1 MLNENTLR
9 RSQLGIPGNESRL
22 VAEAMESAADEVF
35 LDLEDSLAPGEK
47 QSARSDLIDI
57 VESHSWTDKVLS
69 YRINGTNTRWWHTD
83 IIEVVEA
90 VGGAID
96 TIIVPKVSGPADVQ
110 TVATLLSSV
119 ETNAGVDT
127 GPIGLSAQ
135 IETAEGMDSIT
146 EIAHASDR
154 LEALIFGPA
163 DYAASIGASH
173 GVTEYPGHYWHY
185 PLSGV
190 SQAAASAGWLAIGGP
205 HTDAHD
211 SQGFQEACTAES
223 ALGYDGKVVI
233 HPDQI
238 ETVNRV
244 FSPTP
249 EEADRALRIVDN
261 YESTAPNDVAA
272 IDGKIIDQEM
282 YRMAKRIVSKA
293 EQSDRL

>member
-1 MLNENTLR
+1 
-9 RSQLGIPGNESRL
+9 
-22 VAEAMESAADEVF
+22 
-35 LDLEDSLAPGEK
+35 
-47 QSARSDLIDI
+47 
-57 VESHSWTDKVLS
+57 
-69 YRINGTNTRWWHTD
+69 
-83 IIEVVEA
+83 
-90 VGGAID
+90 
-96 TIIVPKVSGPADVQ
+96 VPKVSGPADVQ

-190 SQAAASAGWLAIGGP
+190 SQAAASAGLLAIGGP